1 MKSNVENAVN
11 MTLEEFAEKV
21 KETPSYA
28 IYKRAVTE
36 KQKDTAKL
44 LQLSTMVHG
53 LIDKTFDLAMMSV
66 AYDLLFSMLD
76 ARYRNEILMENDV
89 GGGK

>member
-1 MKSNVENAVN
+1 MKINVENALN

-36 KQKDTAKL
+36 K
-44 LQLSTMVHG
+44 
-53 LIDKTFDLAMMSV
+53 
-66 AYDLLFSMLD
+66 
-76 ARYRNEILMENDV
+76 
-89 GGGK
+89 